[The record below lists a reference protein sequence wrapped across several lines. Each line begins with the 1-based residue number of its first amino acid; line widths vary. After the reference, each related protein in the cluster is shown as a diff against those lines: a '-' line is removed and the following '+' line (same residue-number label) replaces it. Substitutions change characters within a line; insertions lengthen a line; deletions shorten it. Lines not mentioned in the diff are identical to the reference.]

1 MRCLKQV
8 GTLLSW
14 VKPCTTDREPGEVEE
29 TIRIKEQ
36 PRNENDVEPQ
46 TTIAANWKRQTQ
58 LRPPDQVFVNVSG
71 GPYQPKNFT
80 ELRKKQKETKNKNKK
95 IISNSMV
102 RTF

>member
-1 MRCLKQV
+1 MRCLNQV

-14 VKPCTTDREPGEVEE
+14 VKPCNSDTEPDEVEE

-36 PRNENDVEPQ
+36 ARNENDVELL

-71 GPYQPKNFT
+71 GPYVLSGFIMTREEMWLVAILACKHFRT
-80 ELRKKQKETKNKNKK
+80 EC
-95 IISNSMV
+95 
-102 RTF
+102 